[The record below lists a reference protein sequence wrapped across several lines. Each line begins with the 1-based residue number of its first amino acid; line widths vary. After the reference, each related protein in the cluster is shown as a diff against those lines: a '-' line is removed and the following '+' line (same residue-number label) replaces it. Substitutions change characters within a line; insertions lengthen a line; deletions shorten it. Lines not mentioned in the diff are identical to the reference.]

1 MTDIERPAQSLE
13 FVKIPVGLTEAGS
26 AIDPTGDQVEMAFVA
41 EGAGVTAST
50 TFVSGD
56 WETDATDPTTTV
68 YYART
73 LVGPGGDYVPSADTA
88 IDVYVRISD
97 SPEVPVK
104 KAVTI
109 RFT

>member
-1 MTDIERPAQSLE
+1 MADLTRPAQSLE
-13 FVKIPVGLTEAGS
+13 FIKIPIGFTESGS
-26 AIDPTGDQVEMAFVA
+26 ALDPTTDQVAMAFVT
-41 EGAGVTAST
+41 EGAGVTGST
-50 TFVSGD
+50 TFINGD
-56 WETDATDPTTTV
+56 WETDSSDTANPI

-104 KAVTI
+104 KAVTV